1 MKSKNLRRA
10 IKKLPTISVSL
21 LNCDLA
27 NLKNIVKK
35 LESLD
40 INVLHLDIMDGS
52 FVPNLTFGPPLIKC
66 LRKYTKCFFDVH
78 LMIEQPQKSVQQYIN
93 AGAELVV
100 FHYEALDEQKI
111 QNLIFKIKNN
121 NIFCGISIKPK
132 TEVPKIYPYLKYLDL
147 VLVMT
152 VEPGFGGQK
161 ILTECV
167 SKIKLLDEY
176 RKKEKLQFLIS
187 ADGGIN
193 ENNIREIIKLG
204 CDLPV
209 VGNAIFSVKNFGQ
222 KVKIFQSLTKIQKFN
237 SKVK

>member
-1 MKSKNLRRA
+1 MKNRDLKKIIKNL
-10 IKKLPTISVSL
+10 PTVSVSL
-21 LNCDLA
+21 LNSDLA
-27 NLKNIVKK
+27 NLKNIVEK
-35 LESLD
+35 LESL
-40 INVLHLDIMDGS
+40 NVQVLHLDVMDGN
-52 FVPNLTFGPPLIKC
+52 FVPNLTFGPPVIKC

-78 LMIEQPQKSVQQYIN
+78 LMIEQPQKSVQEYIDG
-93 AGAELVV
+93 GANLVV
-100 FHYEALDEQKI
+100 FHYETLSKEEIK
-111 QNLIFKIKNN
+111 NLIFEIKKN

-132 TEVPKIYPYLKYLDL
+132 TEVKEICQYLEYLDL

-161 ILTECV
+161 ILIECV

-176 RKKEKLQFLIS
+176 RKKEKLRFLIS

-209 VGNAIFSVKNFGQ
+209 VGNAIFGSKNFQ
-222 KVKIFQSLTKIQKFN
+222 KRVKLFQSLTKI
-237 SKVK
+237 